1 MNFVNLECFC
11 CKKFFKKENRRYN
24 EAIKFGWKFYCSTR
38 CQSEVKSKQK
48 QVRCS
53 NPKCKKIIK
62 RRIKNILLSRAVFC
76 SNSCSAIIN
85 NEKRKKWKICIT
97 CGEKYYGSNKKFCS
111 YPCVYLIPPK
121 PTLKISVSQII
132 GELKKFNKENN
143 RIPYKKEYKHTKAAR
158 SRFGTWNKAI
168 IAAGLKPNPVK
179 FAKVPYN
186 YQRMTA
192 DFRIGNTYIE
202 FFGLAG
208 KIKSYDNL
216 LKKKQALW
224 KEKNLRAISI
234 YPSDLFPKNNLEKI
248 FNHL

>member
-1 MNFVNLECFC
+1 M
-11 CKKFFKKENRRYN
+11 
-24 EAIKFGWKFYCSTR
+24 
-38 CQSEVKSKQK
+38 
-48 QVRCS
+48 
-53 NPKCKKIIK
+53 
-62 RRIKNILLSRAVFC
+62 
-76 SNSCSAIIN
+76 
-85 NEKRKKWKICIT
+85 
-97 CGEKYYGSNKKFCS
+97 
-111 YPCVYLIPPK
+111 IPPK

-179 FAKVPYN
+179 FANKYIANDGHRCDSLSEKIIDDWLFAKGIKHEIKVPYN